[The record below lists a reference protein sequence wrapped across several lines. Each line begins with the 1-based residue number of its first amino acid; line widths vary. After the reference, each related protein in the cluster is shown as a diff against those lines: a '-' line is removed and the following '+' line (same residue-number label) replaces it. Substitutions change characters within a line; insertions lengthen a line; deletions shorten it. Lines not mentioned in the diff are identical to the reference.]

1 MQLWQD
7 NIQLRLSWA
16 LHMRGLRG
24 NNCPPELLTGWGA
37 RRELQLMRAKTPLPP
52 PPLTAVMCSSLLNS
66 VLSCIY
72 SYWSTQAFV
81 LCNCVIIIVFLV
93 FLLAAS
99 AQTTCHMCDLVMFDP
114 PVADQSWSVK
124 TTTASKLLKKKNSKV
139 GWAMTC
145 PTLPLTG
152 LCSRLPL
159 GGLVRFRHDE
169 WDGHAVSLVMQMN
182 AAPRPFAP
190 GNHAAVVTLS
200 LKQMTPLGATAPRPS
215 AVSLLN
221 QRCFMWVQMCRRF
234 QIVTQI

>member
-93 FLLAAS
+93 FSLAAS

-114 PVADQSWSVK
+114 PPSLTSREVWKPQRPQNSWKKRILRVAELWP
-124 TTTASKLLKKKNSKV
+124 ALLCLWLACAHIFH
-139 GWAMTC
+139 WADWLGLGMTSEMATPSHSSC
-145 PTLPLTG
+145 KWMLLLGRSLRENTLL
-152 LCSRLPL
+152 LW
-159 GGLVRFRHDE
+159 H
-169 WDGHAVSLVMQMN
+169 
-182 AAPRPFAP
+182 
-190 GNHAAVVTLS
+190 
-200 LKQMTPLGATAPRPS
+200 S
-215 AVSLLN
+215 A
-221 QRCFMWVQMCRRF
+221 
-234 QIVTQI
+234 